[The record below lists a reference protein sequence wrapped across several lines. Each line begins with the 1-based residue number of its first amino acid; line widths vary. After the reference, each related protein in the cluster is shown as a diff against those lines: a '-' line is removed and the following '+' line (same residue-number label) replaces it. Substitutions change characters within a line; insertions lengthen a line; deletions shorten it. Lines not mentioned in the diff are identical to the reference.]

1 MKRVNIESL
10 FSAVNGSALTV
21 CAVTRDYVT
30 GFTTTAAKCAWS
42 ESDFIIS
49 AAESRSYIAID
60 KAELLYIEKTVCL
73 DSIEYEIHTTGSNI
87 TIDIFKK
94 AGV

>member
-1 MKRVNIESL
+1 MKRVNIEFL
-10 FSAVNGSALTV
+10 FSAVNDSALTV
-21 CAVTRDYVT
+21 CAVTRDYVA

-42 ESDFIIS
+42 DNDLIIS

-73 DSIEYEIHTTGSNI
+73 DSIRKSARADRLANMM
-87 TIDIFKK
+87 
-94 AGV
+94 V